1 MRDLCENLAYD
12 FDVCLIDCPPSFT
25 AASIAAL
32 VAADEVILPV
42 TVDAFAIGG
51 AQEIVQQ
58 VENLATVN
66 PALHVRGVLVT
77 MWQRTSVCMQG
88 EEAVRRLDLPVLR
101 TVIRRSCKVQEATF
115 ARQPLRQ
122 YAPHS
127 TAAEDYESLCC
138 ELLADWGECRG

>member
-1 MRDLCENLAYD
+1 M
-12 FDVCLIDCPPSFT
+12 
-25 AASIAAL
+25 
-32 VAADEVILPV
+32 AADEVILPV

-66 PALHVRGVLVT
+66 PALRVRGVLVT

-88 EEAVRRLDLPVLR
+88 EDAVRRLDLPVLH

-115 ARQPLRQ
+115 ARQPLSQ
-122 YAPHS
+122 YAPR
-127 TAAEDYESLCC
+127 AAAALDYESLCC

>member
-1 MRDLCENLAYD
+1 M
-12 FDVCLIDCPPSFT
+12 
-25 AASIAAL
+25 
-32 VAADEVILPV
+32 AADEVILPV

-66 PALHVRGVLVT
+66 PALRVRGVLVT

-88 EEAVRRLDLPVLR
+88 EDAVRRLDLPVLH

-115 ARQPLRQ
+115 ARAAA
-122 YAPHS
+122 APVR
-127 TAAEDYESLCC
+127 AARRRRAGYESLCC
-138 ELLADWGECRG
+138 ELLTDWGECRG